1 MKRAF
6 IYKDEKSHK
15 FWCIDYSGYDF
26 SVNYGKSGS
35 IGKFEI
41 KEFETEEECLK
52 QAEKLIRSK
61 EKKGY
66 VEDTGFDFMNKI
78 YIDSEEYGLHPKTS
92 HPRFTEHFTEE
103 LYYDCVDEEAPF
115 GSDEGS
121 DTLDS
126 LEETIRKNPKL
137 NFLDFPKYLIEHD
150 WGMEYIPVE
159 SLDPEVVKKLAS
171 KKEMDMT
178 QSDMVTY
185 ATAFGQIKITPHFN
199 QPMVKTAPVVLT
211 FCIDLRRFTKWC
223 EQRKATPGYNNL
235 EWFVTG
241 SVDALLAAQ
250 TFCVA
255 AEEKGLGICYLGT
268 TTYNPQMII
277 EALELPELVFPITTV
292 TVGWPA
298 EEPAQVDRL
307 PLEAIVHEETYH
319 DYTPEDIDRLYA
331 YKESLPENKQ
341 FIAENNKETLA
352 QVFTDVRYTK
362 KDSEAMSEN
371 LWKVMKQQGF

>member
-1 MKRAF
+1 MLFLYLQKNRRM
-6 IYKDEKSHK
+6 
-15 FWCIDYSGYDF
+15 
-26 SVNYGKSGS
+26 
-35 IGKFEI
+35 EI
-41 KEFETEEECLK
+41 LK
-52 QAEKLIRSK
+52 QR
-61 EKKGY
+61 
-66 VEDTGFDFMNKI
+66 
-78 YIDSEEYGLHPKTS
+78 
-92 HPRFTEHFTEE
+92 R
-103 LYYDCVDEEAPF
+103 
-115 GSDEGS
+115 
-121 DTLDS
+121 
-126 LEETIRKNPKL
+126 TIRKYQQKDISSDLL
-137 NFLDFPKYLIEHD
+137 NDLLDSAFRASTVGNMQVYSVIVTRDAERKAR
-150 WGMEYIPVE
+150 
-159 SLDPEVVKKLAS
+159 LAP
-171 KKEMDMT
+171 
-178 QSDMVTY
+178 
-185 ATAFGQIKITPHFN
+185 AHFN

-341 FIAENNKETLA
+341 FIFENNKETLA
-352 QVFTDVRYTK
+352 QVFTDVRYK
-362 KDSEAMSEN
+362 KEDNEVMSEN
-371 LWKVMKQQGF
+371 LWKVIKKQGF